1 MEQKTVSIIG
11 AGIIGVLC
19 ACFLQREGHQVSLYD
34 RGDPGQETSF
44 GNSGVI
50 SPSAVVPIAMPGLM
64 NSIPN
69 WLFRSDGPL
78 AIDWSSLPTYLPW
91 LLQFISNSRELPAR
105 HNSKALELLNTECLE
120 LLIPLLKEADSEL
133 LIENKG
139 MLYVYQSDE
148 EFRQGQLSREF
159 RKANSVGAYDISR
172 DALQDIEPNLSTNFV
187 RGTFFPEVAHSIN
200 PYRLVKC
207 LADYFVQSGGRFE
220 HEEIIRI
227 SETRQGKALLETTRR
242 SIQSDICVI
251 AAGVWS
257 RQLLKGLG
265 YHTPLISH
273 RGYHVTVEEPG
284 VKLNTVLCPVSYMA
298 TIVPMEMGIRI
309 GGTVELTRMNKPPN
323 LQRTDALLEKLKIT
337 VPKIDTKQ
345 HTTWMGN
352 RPCTPDSLPIIGQAP
367 HHKSILFAFG
377 HGHQGLLSAP
387 KTAQVINDL
396 VSQRH
401 PSINLEL
408 FHITRFSRSSR
419 FRGKT

>member
-1 MEQKTVSIIG
+1 MKQKTVSIVG

-19 ACFLQREGHQVSLYD
+19 ACFLQRQGHQVNLYD
-34 RGDPGQETSF
+34 RGEPGGETSF

-69 WLFRSDGPL
+69 WLFKSDGPL
-78 AIDWSSLPTYLPW
+78 AMDWNSLPIYLPW
-91 LLQFISNSRELPAR
+91 LVRFISNSREPSAR
-105 HNSKALELLNTECLE
+105 HNSKALQVLNSECLD

-133 LIENKG
+133 LIEKKG
-139 MLYVYQSDE
+139 MLYAYQSDE
-148 EFRQGQLSREF
+148 EFQQGQLSREF
-159 RKANSVGAYDISR
+159 RKASSTGAYDVSR
-172 DALQDIEPNLSTNFV
+172 AALQDIEPNLSTNFI
-187 RGTFFPEVAHSIN
+187 RGTFFPEAAHSIN

-220 HEEIIRI
+220 HEEIVQI
-227 SETRQGKALLETTRR
+227 SETTQGKVLLETSRR
-242 SIQSDICVI
+242 RIQSDICVI

-257 RQLLKGLG
+257 RQLLKALG

-273 RGYHVTVEEPG
+273 RGYHVTVENPG
-284 VKLNTVLCPVSYMA
+284 IKLNTVLCPVSYMA

-309 GGTVELTRMNKPPN
+309 GGTVELSRMNKPPN
-323 LQRTDALLEKLKIT
+323 LQRTDALLKHLKIT
-337 VPKIDTKQ
+337 VPKINTKQ

-367 HHKSILFAFG
+367 NHKSILFAFG

-387 KTAQVINDL
+387 KTAEVINDL
-396 VSQRH
+396 VSQRR
-401 PSINLEL
+401 PSIDLEL
-408 FHITRFSRSSR
+408 FHITRFSRLPRFSR
-419 FRGKT
+419 ET